1 MAAGGHAVKC
11 YLESHLAHK
20 DGGEDVVGDGEE
32 DSFLETQSERGE
44 DERSNEIRQNW
55 LGRTG
60 ATGRVYQAALQD
72 LGPLQSHGD
81 AVGED
86 EGQHHVVEQLVGD
99 DGLAQLSEPGRR
111 RRV

>member
-44 DERSNEIRQNW
+44 DERSNEIRQIGSAERSRRDAFTKLPCRI
-55 LGRTG
+55 LGLSR
-60 ATGRVYQAALQD
+60 ATVM
-72 LGPLQSHGD
+72 
-81 AVGED
+81 
-86 EGQHHVVEQLVGD
+86 QLEKMK
-99 DGLAQLSEPGRR
+99 ASTT
-111 RRV
+111 